1 MSISKSAHISI
12 DWSIEVEDVDI
23 SVTTAVIV
31 LRQAVLIKA
40 VFVKSQ
46 IISHREAIASTDWIL
61 DQRRFADVFTL
72 LCGDALAKFHVEN
85 FVLFM
90 TVMVNIRMW
99 FVIVVVIHQIAG
111 EIAVEFSELSEIE
124 QVVIVSIVIY
134 VDLVDTHRTA
144 LNFVPED
151 RELVLG
157 QLTNVLN
164 GGCVTVLE
172 FDHCDILAFIITT
185 ATIVATIVATS
196 AVVPFIKASTVA
208 FIELVKRQ
216 VFIEVRV
223 TVCEE
228 CRTDLVCFIIVNV
241 ESDELYET

>member
-46 IISHREAIASTDWIL
+46 VISHREAIASTDWVL

-85 FVLFM
+85 FVFSI

-124 QVVIVSIVIY
+124 QVVIISIVIH
-134 VDLVDTHRTA
+134 VDLVYAHGTA

-157 QLTNVLN
+157 
-164 GGCVTVLE
+164 
-172 FDHCDILAFIITT
+172 
-185 ATIVATIVATS
+185 
-196 AVVPFIKASTVA
+196 
-208 FIELVKRQ
+208 
-216 VFIEVRV
+216 
-223 TVCEE
+223 
-228 CRTDLVCFIIVNV
+228 
-241 ESDELYET
+241 